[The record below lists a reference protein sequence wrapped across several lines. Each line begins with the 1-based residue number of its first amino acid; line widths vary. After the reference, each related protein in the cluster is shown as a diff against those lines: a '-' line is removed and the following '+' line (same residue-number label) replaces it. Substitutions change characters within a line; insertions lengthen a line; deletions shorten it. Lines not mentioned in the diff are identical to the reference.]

1 MNNMRD
7 INRIPIILEELKKL
21 WEKNPDQRLGQILEN
36 YVFFKGQRG
45 DKTSCALFYQEDTDT
60 LEILKDTDTLEILK
74 KAVVG
79 DVWFKKKEK

>member
-1 MNNMRD
+1 MLMNNMRD

-21 WEKNPDQRLGQILEN
+21 WMQQPDQRLGQILEN
-36 YVFFKGQRG
+36 YVFFKGERG
-45 DKTSCALFYQEDTDT
+45 DKTRCAMFYQEDDET
-60 LEILKDTDTLEILK
+60 LKILK